1 MANKTMNSIEDIAK
15 LAIEEISAELDD
27 GAMDAK
33 SSDTSLAS
41 ASASTNARPI
51 RAAGAA
57 SQSANSASNARGG
70 GFEIVSDDDMASSS
84 AFSVP
89 QTHTNEAKQEA
100 IKQGFKQAVPRA
112 QDIEQNIA
120 SIANSLNTSPLN
132 TSPLNTSANYD
143 PNGERIFLNNL
154 KERIEVLFAGL
165 NTSDENTSLRLDLTI
180 RFLEFLLAHIQTR
193 LSNLQ
198 K

>member
-132 TSPLNTSANYD
+132 TSANYD

-165 NTSDENTSLRLDLTI
+165 NTSDENTPLRLDLTI

>member
-33 SSDTSLAS
+33 SSDTNLAS

-100 IKQGFKQAVPRA
+100 IKQDFKQAVPRA

-120 SIANSLNTSPLN
+120 SIANSLN

>member
-100 IKQGFKQAVPRA
+100 IKQDFKQAVPRA

-132 TSPLNTSANYD
+132 TSANYN

>member
-33 SSDTSLAS
+33 SSDTSLTS

-100 IKQGFKQAVPRA
+100 IKQDFKQAVPRA

-120 SIANSLNTSPLN
+120 SIANSLN

>member
-57 SQSANSASNARGG
+57 SQSANSASNASQG

-132 TSPLNTSANYD
+132 TSANYD

-165 NTSDENTSLRLDLTI
+165 NTSDENTPLRLDLTI

>member
-100 IKQGFKQAVPRA
+100 IKQDFKQAVPRA

-120 SIANSLNTSPLN
+120 SIANSLN

>member
-132 TSPLNTSANYD
+132 TSANYD

>member
-1 MANKTMNSIEDIAK
+1 MNSIEDIAK

-51 RAAGAA
+51 RAAGTT
-57 SQSANSASNARGG
+57 SQSANSASNARQG

-89 QTHTNEAKQEA
+89 QTHTNEAKQ
-100 IKQGFKQAVPRA
+100 GFKQAVPRA
-112 QDIEQNIA
+112 QDIEQNIT
-120 SIANSLNTSPLN
+120 SIANSLN

>member
-1 MANKTMNSIEDIAK
+1 MNSIEDIAK

-33 SSDTSLAS
+33 SSDTSLTS

-100 IKQGFKQAVPRA
+100 IKQDFKQAVPRA

-120 SIANSLNTSPLN
+120 SIANSLN

>member
-33 SSDTSLAS
+33 SDTSLAS

-89 QTHTNEAKQEA
+89 QTHTDEA
-100 IKQGFKQAVPRA
+100 KQGFKQAVPRA
-112 QDIEQNIA
+112 QEQNIA
-120 SIANSLNTSPLN
+120 SIANSLN

-165 NTSDENTSLRLDLTI
+165 NTSDENTPLRLDLTI